1 MRPQFI
7 GSSND
12 ICHPCTNSPYPNPQK
27 MKGLKMKNTVYKND
41 LERKFIQG
49 NFPYQPF
56 GTLFDYEGSGRNINP
71 DVLLTRE
78 SLLEMYFDYVNNYL
92 TMEKF
97 AEHRG
102 LYVYEAAV
110 LIDLAKRC
118 LASPHPES

>member
-1 MRPQFI
+1 M
-7 GSSND
+7 N
-12 ICHPCTNSPYPNPQK
+12 
-27 MKGLKMKNTVYKND
+27 NTVYKND
-41 LERKFIQG
+41 LERKFIDG
-49 NFPYQPF
+49 NFPYQPS

-118 LASPHPES
+118 LAAPHPDS

>member
-1 MRPQFI
+1 
-7 GSSND
+7 
-12 ICHPCTNSPYPNPQK
+12 
-27 MKGLKMKNTVYKND
+27 MKNTVYKHD
-41 LERKFIQG
+41 LERKFIDG
-49 NFPYQPF
+49 NFPYQPS

-78 SLLEMYFDYVNNYL
+78 SLLEMYFDYFNNYL

-118 LASPHPES
+118 LEKNHPES